1 MMAATIKIGLF
12 TATIEKYNWTSE
24 NESLAELL
32 NSMLPIY
39 GPSGSDP
46 NPDHTAAV
54 EAVNLLGGEVVSFD
68 QLPYVDG
75 RIY

>member
-1 MMAATIKIGLF
+1 MAATIKIGSF
-12 TATIEKYNWTSE
+12 TATIDNYKWTSDNKE
-24 NESLAELL
+24 FAAMLTTLL
-32 NSMLPIY
+32 PAL